1 MKKNRRE
8 VRIGTLLLAGCMALS
23 APLDT
28 FAAVYLDEG
37 ETRLFNDL
45 FGRESSKETIFEN
58 ITSDYYGEGFA
69 SKASASNLKENA
81 AAATDSDLRKASD
94 SDLATGS
101 NLRKASASSLRKA
114 SGSDLDR
121 EEETPGTLKKA
132 AMFFLGGPAEETIT
146 PVEKTEVPEEIIE
159 EVLPAA
165 EVIPAVQT
173 EEIGQFAVTSDS
185 AENYSFGNG
194 ILTVNGGRLIISSIG
209 DTHTD
214 RIIIADDAEVTLDN
228 VTVTADSGAA
238 LYVEPAAEAE
248 IILEGDNTLTG
259 AAGYAALEVGYV
271 SGSEMADL
279 TLSGD
284 GSLTASGG
292 SKSAGIGGSKS
303 GNNSGVYG
311 NITIESGSYNLNG
324 SDNAAGLGS
333 SDNPA
338 NGTSSGS
345 YKFVNDQWGT
355 ITINGGD
362 INAKGAGSGTGIGGG
377 NHSDSG
383 KIIINGGNIR
393 ATGHAGIGAGLGS
406 NKPGSGSTKGP
417 GYYFAD
423 VTINGGTVYAAAN
436 SGANG
441 AGIGG
446 GMYSDAIVTINGGK
460 VTAIGNTQ
468 SDNYHHGGAGIGGGY
483 LGHGEIVINGG
494 TVDAQGGGSA
504 AGIGAGGSANGND
517 TRGSSSRKGETTVE
531 KTSVA
536 VTGGSV
542 NAAGGP
548 KGGAGI
554 GGGAGADEV
563 IVTITGGN
571 VKAYGAES
579 AEDIME
585 GGAGIGSG
593 SNAKDI
599 TKETKYMVDT
609 DTDIEI
615 TGGNILAVGG
625 WGAAGIGSGAN
636 NVMAD
641 TISVSGADVEAYAD
655 GTKFAIDTRLLLE
668 DGMTESREDG
678 RNVDGNIFQGTFV
691 HRYTHT
697 CDDEEVTENAEGLRS
712 FDIIGNDS
720 GSIRT
725 LTGMPA
731 KYRSFAA
738 TVKSAGLHSVYTREA
753 SIGNGNGRYFGTTAK
768 DIWAAEEMNETDV
781 EYTVTGSVLSDNFY
795 LCPVTAAPAE
805 RVREEEQEVE
815 TPAEEVKQEEIPE
828 ETPVEEVK
836 QEEVPEV
843 KPEETPE
850 AAPEVPEVKQAEAPK
865 AAPAAEEAKQAE
877 APKAE
882 TPAEKTAK
890 AEAPAA
896 KADREADTNET
907 VTKAAEPHTTVLYS
921 TNLNEQEES
930 IPEGEVLGAAREI
943 VNETRGTV
951 RRGGNEKAVLG
962 AARGMTA
969 TGDSSRMVLWA
980 VMMMMA
986 AAGLLTLIRRRR
998 AAR

>member
-781 EYTVTGSVLSDNFY
+781 EYTVTGSALSDNFY

-805 RVREEEQEVE
+805 RIREEEQEVE
-815 TPAEEVKQEEIPE
+815 ITEEIPE
-828 ETPVEEVK
+828 ETPAEEVKKEEIPEEKPAEEVK
-836 QEEVPEV
+836 QEEVPEE
-843 KPEETPE
+843 KPE
-850 AAPEVPEVKQAEAPK
+850 EAPK
-865 AAPAAEEAKQAE
+865 AAPAVPEVKQAE

-882 TPAEKTAK
+882 TPAEKTAR

-896 KADREADTNET
+896 KADREADANET

-969 TGDSSRMVLWA
+969 TGDSSKMVLWA

>member
-1 MKKNRRE
+1 
-8 VRIGTLLLAGCMALS
+8 
-23 APLDT
+23 
-28 FAAVYLDEG
+28 
-37 ETRLFNDL
+37 
-45 FGRESSKETIFEN
+45 
-58 ITSDYYGEGFA
+58 
-69 SKASASNLKENA
+69 
-81 AAATDSDLRKASD
+81 
-94 SDLATGS
+94 
-101 NLRKASASSLRKA
+101 
-114 SGSDLDR
+114 
-121 EEETPGTLKKA
+121 
-132 AMFFLGGPAEETIT
+132 
-146 PVEKTEVPEEIIE
+146 
-159 EVLPAA
+159 
-165 EVIPAVQT
+165 
-173 EEIGQFAVTSDS
+173 
-185 AENYSFGNG
+185 
-194 ILTVNGGRLIISSIG
+194 
-209 DTHTD
+209 
-214 RIIIADDAEVTLDN
+214 
-228 VTVTADSGAA
+228 
-238 LYVEPAAEAE
+238 
-248 IILEGDNTLTG
+248 
-259 AAGYAALEVGYV
+259 
-271 SGSEMADL
+271 
-279 TLSGD
+279 
-284 GSLTASGG
+284 
-292 SKSAGIGGSKS
+292 
-303 GNNSGVYG
+303 
-311 NITIESGSYNLNG
+311 
-324 SDNAAGLGS
+324 
-333 SDNPA
+333 
-338 NGTSSGS
+338 
-345 YKFVNDQWGT
+345 
-355 ITINGGD
+355 
-362 INAKGAGSGTGIGGG
+362 
-377 NHSDSG
+377 
-383 KIIINGGNIR
+383 
-393 ATGHAGIGAGLGS
+393 
-406 NKPGSGSTKGP
+406 
-417 GYYFAD
+417 
-423 VTINGGTVYAAAN
+423 
-436 SGANG
+436 
-441 AGIGG
+441 
-446 GMYSDAIVTINGGK
+446 
-460 VTAIGNTQ
+460 
-468 SDNYHHGGAGIGGGY
+468 
-483 LGHGEIVINGG
+483 
-494 TVDAQGGGSA
+494 
-504 AGIGAGGSANGND
+504 
-517 TRGSSSRKGETTVE
+517 
-531 KTSVA
+531 
-536 VTGGSV
+536 
-542 NAAGGP
+542 
-548 KGGAGI
+548 
-554 GGGAGADEV
+554 GAGADEV

-781 EYTVTGSVLSDNFY
+781 EYTVTGSALSDNFY

-805 RVREEEQEVE
+805 RIREEEQEVE

-836 QEEVPEV
+836 QEEIPEVKPAEEVKQEEIPEV
-843 KPEETPE
+843 KPE
-850 AAPEVPEVKQAEAPK
+850 EAPK

-896 KADREADTNET
+896 KADRKADANET

-969 TGDSSRMVLWA
+969 TGDSSMMVLWA
-980 VMMMMA
+980 VMMMTA

>member
-271 SGSEMADL
+271 NGSEMADL

-292 SKSAGIGGSKS
+292 SNSAGIGGSKS

-542 NAAGGP
+542 HAAGGP

-805 RVREEEQEVE
+805 RIREEEQEVE
-815 TPAEEVKQEEIPE
+815 ITEEIPE
-828 ETPVEEVK
+828 ETPAEEVKKEEIPEEKPAEEVK
-836 QEEVPEV
+836 QEEVPEE
-843 KPEETPE
+843 KPE
-850 AAPEVPEVKQAEAPK
+850 EAPK
-865 AAPAAEEAKQAE
+865 AAPAVPEVKQAE

-882 TPAEKTAK
+882 TPAEKTAR

-896 KADREADTNET
+896 KADREADANET

-969 TGDSSRMVLWA
+969 TGDSSKMVLWA

>member
-121 EEETPGTLKKA
+121 EEADEPGTLKKA

-159 EVLPAA
+159 EVLPA
-165 EVIPAVQT
+165 EQS

-185 AENYSFGNG
+185 ADNYSFENG
-194 ILTVNGGRLIISSIG
+194 ILTVNGGRLTISSIG

-248 IILEGDNTLTG
+248 IILEGGNTLTG

-271 SGSEMADL
+271 NGSEMADL

-292 SKSAGIGGSKS
+292 SNSAGIGGSKS

-406 NKPGSGSTKGP
+406 SKPGSGSTKGP

-494 TVDAQGGGSA
+494 TIDAQGGGSA

-542 NAAGGP
+542 HAAGGP

-712 FDIIGNDS
+712 FDIVGNDS

-781 EYTVTGSVLSDNFY
+781 EYTVTGSALSDNFY

-815 TPAEEVKQEEIPE
+815 TSAEEVKQEEIPE

-843 KPEETPE
+843 KPAEEVKQE
-850 AAPEVPEVKQAEAPK
+850 EIPEVKPEDAPK

-969 TGDSSRMVLWA
+969 TGDSSMMVLWA
-980 VMMMMA
+980 VMMMTA

>member
-146 PVEKTEVPEEIIE
+146 PAEKTEVPEKIIE

-185 AENYSFGNG
+185 ADNYSFGNG

-214 RIIIADDAEVTLDN
+214 RIIIANDAEVTLDN

-284 GSLTASGG
+284 GSLTANGG
-292 SKSAGIGGSKS
+292 SNSAGIGGSKS

-324 SDNAAGLGS
+324 SNNAAGLGS

-383 KIIINGGNIR
+383 KIIINGGNIS

-494 TVDAQGGGSA
+494 TIDAQGGGSA

-738 TVKSAGLHSVYTREA
+738 TVKSAGLHSVYTKEA

-781 EYTVTGSVLSDNFY
+781 EYTVTGSALSDNFY

-815 TPAEEVKQEEIPE
+815 TSAEEVKQEEIPE

-843 KPEETPE
+843 KPAEEVKQE
-850 AAPEVPEVKQAEAPK
+850 EIPEVKPEDAPK

-969 TGDSSRMVLWA
+969 TGDSSMMVLWA
-980 VMMMMA
+980 VMMMTA

>member
-69 SKASASNLKENA
+69 SRASASNLKENA

-121 EEETPGTLKKA
+121 EEETPGTRKKA

-185 AENYSFGNG
+185 TDNYSFENG
-194 ILTVNGGRLIISSIG
+194 ILTVNGGQVTIRSIG

-271 SGSEMADL
+271 NGSEMADL

-284 GSLTASGG
+284 GSLTANGG
-292 SKSAGIGGSKS
+292 SNSAGIGGSKS

-338 NGTSSGS
+338 GGTSSGS
-345 YKFVNDQWGT
+345 YKFADDQWGT

-362 INAKGAGSGTGIGGG
+362 IEAMGNGNGSGIGGG
-377 NHSDSG
+377 SHCDSG
-383 KIIINGGNIR
+383 KIVINGGTVY
-393 ATGHAGIGAGLGS
+393 AVGHAGIGSGLGS
-406 NKPGSGSTKGP
+406 SKIGSGNTKGP
-417 GYYFAD
+417 GYYFGD
-423 VTINGGTVYAAAN
+423 ITINGGTVKAE
-436 SGANG
+436 STCTMG

-446 GMYSDAIVTINGGK
+446 GMYGDAYVTITGGNITANGK
-460 VTAIGNTQ
+460 T
-468 SDNYHHGGAGIGGGY
+468 GGGYQGAAGIGGGY
-483 LGHGEIVINGG
+483 QGYGLVRISGKSTRIIARGGDGSPAIGNGAVATKLYSKRIGEVTITDEEAAVEIS
-494 TVDAQGGGSA
+494 GGSIKAYGGMYA
-504 AGIGAGGSANGND
+504 AGIGSGNSTDVCRVKISGG
-517 TRGSSSRKGETTVE
+517 TV
-531 KTSVA
+531 TA
-536 VTGGSV
+536 IG
-542 NAAGGP
+542 AASEE
-548 KGGAGI
+548 
-554 GGGAGADEV
+554 DEL
-563 IVTITGGN
+563 
-571 VKAYGAES
+571 Y
-579 AEDIME
+579 

-593 SNAKDI
+593 VLYAK
-599 TKETKYMVDT
+599 TKTKYSAET
-609 DTDIEI
+609 DTSIEI

-781 EYTVTGSVLSDNFY
+781 EYTVTGSALSDNFY

-815 TPAEEVKQEEIPE
+815 TSAEEVKQEEIPE

-843 KPEETPE
+843 KPED
-850 AAPEVPEVKQAEAPK
+850 APK

-969 TGDSSRMVLWA
+969 TGDSSMMVLWA
-980 VMMMMA
+980 VMMMTA

>member
-8 VRIGTLLLAGCMALS
+8 IRIGTLLLAGCMALS

-121 EEETPGTLKKA
+121 EEKPGTLKKA

-146 PVEKTEVPEEIIE
+146 PVEKTNVPEEIIE

-165 EVIPAVQT
+165 EVIPAAQS

-185 AENYSFGNG
+185 TDNYSFENG
-194 ILTVNGGRLIISSIG
+194 ILTVNGGQVTISSIG

-238 LYVEPAAEAE
+238 IYVEPAAEAE

-284 GSLTASGG
+284 GSLTANGG
-292 SKSAGIGGSKS
+292 SNSAGIGGSKS
-303 GNNSGVYG
+303 GHNSGVYG

-324 SDNAAGLGS
+324 SNNAAGLGS

-383 KIIINGGNIR
+383 KIVINGGNIR

-406 NKPGSGSTKGP
+406 SKPGSGSTKGP

-468 SDNYHHGGAGIGGGY
+468 NDNYHHGGAGIGGGY

-494 TVDAQGGGSA
+494 TIDAQGGGSA
-504 AGIGAGGSANGND
+504 AGIGAGGSANGNS

-542 NAAGGP
+542 SAAGGP

-599 TKETKYMVDT
+599 TKETKYMADT

-697 CDDEEVTENAEGLRS
+697 CDDEEITENAEGLRS

-731 KYRSFAA
+731 EYRSFAA

-781 EYTVTGSVLSDNFY
+781 EYTVTGSALSDNFY

-805 RVREEEQEVE
+805 RITEEEQEVE

-836 QEEVPEV
+836 QEEVPEEKPVEEV
-843 KPEETPE
+843 KQE
-850 AAPEVPEVKQAEAPK
+850 EVPEVKPV
-865 AAPAAEEAKQAE
+865 
-877 APKAE
+877 E
-882 TPAEKTAK
+882 TPAAPEVKK
-890 AEAPAA
+890 EEAP
-896 KADREADTNET
+896 
-907 VTKAAEPHTTVLYS
+907 KAAEPHTTVLYS

-951 RRGGNEKAVLG
+951 RRSGNEKAVLG

-969 TGDSSRMVLWA
+969 TGDSSMMVLWA
-980 VMMMMA
+980 VMMMTA